1 VPANSS
7 VCAGPTRA
15 THRRSEL
22 FDVEATSRQVEV
34 RSITIYRIDR
44 GLVRHEEGVVDTLGL
59 MTQLQV
65 SSGL

>member
-7 VCAGPTRA
+7 LCAGPTRA
-15 THRRSEL
+15 TQRRGEL
-22 FDVEATSRQVEV
+22 FDVEATGRQVEV

-44 GLVRHEEGVVDTLGL
+44 GLVRHEEGAVDHLSL